1 MLNIETILQF
11 QQRRGVRD
19 QAIFYDNEVFT
30 YFDEGLTRYV
40 FVNEDKT
47 RVVKILIDANSK
59 DFNLDEVKRYE
70 NASEE
75 VRKEMAE
82 TKLVLDG
89 LLVEQEFC
97 NPIKFDDRPLTI
109 KQIQFASSCRDEVG
123 WNKDGEL
130 VCFDLDEYKK
140 Y

>member
-11 QQRRGVRD
+11 QHRRGVRD

-59 DFNLDEVKRYE
+59 DFNLDEAERYE

-82 TKLVLDG
+82 TKLVMDG

-109 KQIQFASSCRDEVG
+109 PQIQFASSCRDEVG